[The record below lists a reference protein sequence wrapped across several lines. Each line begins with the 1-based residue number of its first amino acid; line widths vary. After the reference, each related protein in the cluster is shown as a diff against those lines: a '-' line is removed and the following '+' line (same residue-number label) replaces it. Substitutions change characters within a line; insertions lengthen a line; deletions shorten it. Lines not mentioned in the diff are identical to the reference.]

1 MLYVHVGVEEV
12 FAGVGF
18 HMPPPPMLHAL
29 RAGMSGHAAD
39 WMALRRGLSRRGLE
53 LERGGSLVRVPRGF
67 EAAPPEVQE
76 DLKLKS
82 WIVRQDIPRRIAG
95 SVAMVEA
102 VAGLALSC
110 ADLLEFGSTAIE
122 SA

>member
-1 MLYVHVGVEEV
+1 MLYVHVGLEEV

-18 HMPPPPMLHAL
+18 HMPPAPMLHAL
-29 RAGMSGHAAD
+29 RAGISGHTAD
-39 WMALRRGLSRRGLE
+39 WLTLRHGLSRRGLE
-53 LERGGSLVRVPRGF
+53 LGRGGSLVRVPRGF
-67 EAAPPEVQE
+67 EAAAPAVQE

-82 WIVRQDIPRRIAG
+82 WIVRQDIPRRTAG

-110 ADLLEFGSTAIE
+110 ADLLEFGWTAIE